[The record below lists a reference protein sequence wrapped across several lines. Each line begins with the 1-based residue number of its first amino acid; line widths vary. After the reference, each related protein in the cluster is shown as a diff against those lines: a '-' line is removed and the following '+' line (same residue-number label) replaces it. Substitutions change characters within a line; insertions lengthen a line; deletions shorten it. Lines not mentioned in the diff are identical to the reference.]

1 MIKDQTHSKKI
12 RHQLLPWVAA
22 FALFMQTLDSTIL
35 NTALPSI
42 AKDLGESPLNLQ
54 SIIISYTLTV
64 ALLIPVSGWLADR
77 FGTQR
82 VFRIA
87 IFIFTL
93 GSLFC
98 GLSTNLEQLIAS
110 RILQAVGGSM
120 MVPVARLVILYAY
133 PKEKLLQVINF
144 ITIPAMV
151 GPVIG
156 PTVGG
161 FLVEYVSW
169 HWIFLINIP
178 IGIAVVWLAS
188 YSIPNFVNK
197 VKRLDYI
204 GLLLFGGGLS
214 LLTLLLELTSSDII
228 SVSTALL
235 LLLLA
240 VGLLL
245 LYGWRAKRID
255 YPLIDL
261 DLFKIRTLRIS
272 VFGNIATRLGIGG
285 LSLLI
290 PLMLQVGFG
299 YPAFIAGMIM
309 IPFALSNLIGK
320 SFVVP
325 VVTRLGYK
333 RTLIG
338 NTLLLGTLIASF
350 YFLRS
355 TTPLY
360 VIVGIL
366 LVHGL
371 INSVQ
376 FTAMNTLALADLTK
390 DNSSEGNS
398 LLAVTQQLAVSF
410 GISIA
415 SFILLFFQNTEKL
428 QVGEESRIF
437 NNSFLVL
444 GIITILSTLVFMQ
457 LKTTDGENLS
467 RKKQWKEK
475 RVKKVHLKEKAAS

>member
-1 MIKDQTHSKKI
+1 MSTLHVESRKKW
-12 RHQLLPWVAA
+12 HKLLPWVAA

-42 AKDLGESPLNLQ
+42 AIDLGESPLRLQ

-64 ALLIPVSGWLADR
+64 ALLIPMSGWLADK
-77 FGTQR
+77 FGTQKI
-82 VFRIA
+82 FRIA
-87 IFIFTL
+87 ILVFTL
-93 GSLFC
+93 GSFFC
-98 GLSTNLEQLIAS
+98 GISQTLEQLIAS
-110 RILQAVGGSM
+110 RILQAIGGSM

-133 PKEKLLQVINF
+133 PKNKLLKVINF

-161 FLVEYVSW
+161 FLVQYVSW
-169 HWIFLINIP
+169 HWIFLVNIP
-178 IGIAVVWLAS
+178 IGLVVVWLAG
-188 YSIPNFVNK
+188 YCIPNFLNA
-197 VKRLDYI
+197 VKKFDYI
-204 GLLLFGGGLS
+204 GLILFGGGLS
-214 LLTLLLELTSSDII
+214 LLTLLLELVSSDLI
-228 SVSTALL
+228 SIATALF

-245 LYGWRAKRID
+245 LYGFRAKRID
-255 YPLIDL
+255 NPLIDL
-261 DLFKIRTLRIS
+261 KLFKIRTLRIS

-290 PLMLQVGFG
+290 PLMLQIGFG

-325 VVTRLGYK
+325 VVTKFGYK
-333 RTLIG
+333 KTLIC
-338 NTLLLGTLIASF
+338 NTLLLGALIVSF
-350 YFLRS
+350 YFLRT

-360 VIVGIL
+360 VIIGIL
-366 LVHGL
+366 LFHGL

-376 FTAMNTLALADLTK
+376 FTAMNTIALADLDKT
-390 DNSSEGNS
+390 NSSEGNS
-398 LLAVTQQLAVSF
+398 LLAVTQQLAISF
-410 GISIA
+410 GISVA
-415 SFILLFFQNTEKL
+415 SFILLYFQRIDTSAPGVE
-428 QVGEESRIF
+428 GHIF

-444 GIITILSTLVFMQ
+444 GLITMLSSLVFMN
-457 LKTTDGENLS
+457 LKKTDGENLS
-467 RKKQWKEK
+467 QRRQF
-475 RVKKVHLKEKAAS
+475 KAK

>member
-1 MIKDQTHSKKI
+1 MVKNQIDSRKKW
-12 RHQLLPWVAA
+12 HKLLPWVAA

-42 AKDLGESPLNLQ
+42 ALDLNESPLHLQ

-64 ALLIPVSGWLADR
+64 ALLIPMSGWLADK

-87 IFIFTL
+87 ILIFTL
-93 GSLFC
+93 GSLC
-98 GLSTNLEQLIAS
+98 CAISTTLDQLIAS
-110 RILQAVGGSM
+110 RILQAIGGSM

-133 PKEKLLQVINF
+133 PKSKLLKVVNF

-161 FLVEYVSW
+161 FLVQYVSW

-178 IGIAVVWLAS
+178 IGLAVVWLAG
-188 YSIPNFVNK
+188 YCIPNFVNK
-197 VKRLDYI
+197 VKKFDYI

-214 LLTLLLELTSSDII
+214 LLTLLLELTSSNII
-228 SVSTALL
+228 SITTAFLL
-235 LLLLA
+235 LLFA
-240 VGLLL
+240 VGLLFA
-245 LYGWRAKRID
+245 YGWRAKRID
-255 YPLIDL
+255 NPLIDL
-261 DLFKIRTLRIS
+261 NLFKIRTLRVS

-325 VVTRLGYK
+325 VVTRFGYK
-333 RTLIG
+333 KTLIC
-338 NTLLLGTLIASF
+338 NTLLLGTLIAGF
-350 YFLRS
+350 YFLRI

-360 VIVGIL
+360 VIVLVL

-376 FTAMNTLALADLTK
+376 FTAMNTIALADLDKT
-390 DNSSEGNS
+390 NSSEGNS
-398 LLAVTQQLAVSF
+398 LLAVTQQLAISF
-410 GISIA
+410 GISVA
-415 SFILLFFQNTEKL
+415 SFVLLFFQNNESIEI
-428 QVGEESRIF
+428 GEESHIF
-437 NNSFLVL
+437 NNAFLVL
-444 GIITILSTLVFMQ
+444 GIITIVSSLVFMR
-457 LKTTDGENLS
+457 LKSTDGENLS
-467 RKKQWKEK
+467 RKKEWKD
-475 RVKKVHLKEKAAS
+475 KKVKNKGINEKADS

>member
-1 MIKDQTHSKKI
+1 MVKSEVSSRKRGHK
-12 RHQLLPWVAA
+12 LLPWVAA

-42 AKDLGESPLNLQ
+42 AKDLNESPLHLQ

-64 ALLIPVSGWLADR
+64 ALLIPLSGWLADK

-82 VFRIA
+82 VFRVA
-87 IFIFTL
+87 ILIFTL
-93 GSLFC
+93 GSLCC
-98 GLSTNLEQLIAS
+98 GISTTLEQLIAS
-110 RILQAVGGSM
+110 RILQAIGGSM

-133 PKEKLLQVINF
+133 PKDKLLKVINF

-151 GPVIG
+151 GPVVG

-169 HWIFLINIP
+169 HWIFFINIP
-178 IGIAVVWLAS
+178 IGIAVIWLAS
-188 YSIPNFVNK
+188 FSIPNFVNK
-197 VKRLDYI
+197 VKKLDFI

-214 LLTLLLELTSSDII
+214 LLTLLLELTSSNII
-228 SVSTALL
+228 SVTVALL

-240 VGLLL
+240 IGLLL
-245 LYGWRAKRID
+245 LYGWRSKRID
-255 YPLIDL
+255 NPLIDL
-261 DLFKIRTLRIS
+261 KLFKIRTLRVS

-325 VVTRLGYK
+325 VVTHFGYK
-333 RTLIG
+333 KTLIY
-338 NTLLLGTLIASF
+338 NTILLGSLIASF
-350 YFLRS
+350 YFLRV

-360 VIVGIL
+360 VIVLVL

-376 FTAMNTLALADLTK
+376 FTAMNTIALADLDKT
-390 DNSSEGNS
+390 NSSEGNS
-398 LLAVTQQLAVSF
+398 LLAVTQQLAISF
-410 GISIA
+410 GISVA
-415 SFILLFFQNTEKL
+415 AFVLLLFQNTEQL

-437 NNSFLVL
+437 NHSFLVL
-444 GIITILSTLVFMQ
+444 GIITILSTGVFMQ
-457 LKTTDGENLS
+457 LKSTDGENLS
-467 RKKQWKEK
+467 RKKEWKNK
-475 RVKKVHLKEKAAS
+475 HRVKKEKAVS